1 MNLSET
7 ISGTTQKIGDFATK
21 HQTSIEVGLSW
32 GLFGASVLAAWFSA
46 PKAKEEI
53 ALKKAQLKVDT
64 LPTKE
69 KVLIIGKYAIRVA
82 LPFAAACVVN
92 NDAVS
97 HVEKNLV
104 ATTAM
109 AEMWRNHAIEYQ
121 EATKRVV
128 GEKKEQK
135 IRDDMEAADIAKN
148 PPVTNVNVYAP
159 KEDGTYK
166 TLFKESAHKRYF
178 WARRELVE
186 MAIANT
192 YKLQDA
198 YDEVSMYDFY
208 MQLPKDAQEDLL
220 KGLDDDDI
228 SELMDE
234 GWNRLAPSDGFH
246 ADIVSPIGAVPSGEY
261 AGYPYLV
268 IQYDQLPFRDFR

>member
-1 MNLSET
+1 MRLSDT
-7 ISGTTQKIGDFATK
+7 ISGSAQKIGNFATA
-21 HQTSIEVGLSW
+21 HQTAIEVGLSW
-32 GLFGASVLAAWFSA
+32 GLFGTAAIMAWISA
-46 PKAKEEI
+46 PKAKEELE
-53 ALKKAQLKVDT
+53 AKKAELKTDI
-64 LPTKE
+64 LPAKE
-69 KVLIIGKYAIRVA
+69 KVLIIGKYVIRVA
-82 LPFAAACVVN
+82 VPYAAACIVN

-104 ATTAM
+104 ATTAV

-148 PPVTNVNVYAP
+148 PPITNVNVFAP

-178 WARRELVE
+178 WARREQVE
-186 MAIANT
+186 IAIANT

-220 KGLDDDDI
+220 RGLDDDDI

-234 GWNRLAPSDGFH
+234 GWNRLMPSDGFH
-246 ADIVSPIGAVPSGEY
+246 ADIVSPVGTVPSGDY